1 MRKLLQSENEL
12 KKGPWTEE
20 EDLKLIQY
28 VQKHGPGQWRNLP
41 KKAGLKRCGKSCRL
55 RWINYLRPGIKR
67 GRFSFEEEETII
79 QLHSV
84 LGNKWPAIAARLP
97 GRTDNEIKNYWNT
110 HISKKLLQHGIDP
123 VTHTPRVDLF
133 EFSSILNSVNLQSL
147 VNPQVQKLLTIL
159 ASSSKNV
166 NQELLL
172 DNHIYP
178 MNPYQNHHNT
188 NFNFTPSNLQS
199 TLLNQRHPMHANAMQ
214 NIPENSL
221 NMSGK
226 NSETSED
233 ILMRACL
240 TSDCFSIPND
250 INNQSTSSFQAS
262 CTDNI
267 ISSSQKFSYESV
279 LDSPMSSATPLIS
292 SSMLINNNSTEDER
306 ESYCSMFNLDIQNS
320 IEFNSPI

>member
-20 EDLKLIQY
+20 EDLILIQH

-41 KKAGLKRCGKSCRL
+41 KKAGLQRCGKSCRL

-67 GRFSFEEEETII
+67 GRFSCEEEETII

-84 LGNKWPAIAARLP
+84 LGNKWSAIAARLP

-110 HISKKLLQHGIDP
+110 HIRKKLLQNGIDP
-123 VTHTPRVDLF
+123 VTHTPRVDFF
-133 EFSSILNSVNLQSL
+133 EFSSIFNSVSLQTL
-147 VNPQVQKLLTIL
+147 VNPQVLKLLTIL

-172 DNHIYP
+172 NNHIYP
-178 MNPYQNHHNT
+178 TNPYQNHQNT
-188 NFNFTPSNLQS
+188 NFSFTPSNLQS

-214 NIPENSL
+214 NFPEDSV
-221 NMSGK
+221 NMSG
-226 NSETSED
+226 ETSED

-240 TSDCFSIPND
+240 TSDCFSVPND
-250 INNQSTSSFQAS
+250 NNQSTSSFRPS

-267 ISSSQKFSYESV
+267 ISSSQKFNYESV

-292 SSMLINNNSTEDER
+292 SSMFINNSSTEDER

-320 IEFNSPI
+320 IEFNRSI